1 MIHVYIFIKQ
11 KRTVY
16 LHLFWWL
23 SVQFDLIWAT
33 NLLICCMS
41 PFCCWT
47 DYIFLYSILKIT
59 INPYSFILT
68 LTLYTPIIVSFFST
82 IDDYQ
87 SLHRV
92 YIKLR
97 LSFHYMSM
105 FNTYEFKGVVPTID
119 KNKLG
124 VLSLCLLEL
133 LEVTTLRECLSSS
146 AKNSFV
152 LYDALCPNPI
162 NNATRRKRV
171 SRKIC
176 MLRERVFFHRT
187 CWLLL
192 YMHIKNIACMRDVD
206 KKAAVCAV
214 W

>member
-1 MIHVYIFIKQ
+1 MIINHCTEFISSWDC
-11 KRTVY
+11 
-16 LHLFWWL
+16 L
-23 SVQFDLIWAT
+23 
-33 NLLICCMS
+33 
-41 PFCCWT
+41 
-47 DYIFLYSILKIT
+47 
-59 INPYSFILT
+59 
-68 LTLYTPIIVSFFST
+68 
-82 IDDYQ
+82 
-87 SLHRV
+87 
-92 YIKLR
+92 
-97 LSFHYMSM
+97 FHYMSV

-171 SRKIC
+171 SRKLC

-206 KKAAVCAV
+206 KKRPCVRCGKIVRVMYLLLVVVV
-214 W
+214 WSVDEDDITLCWLPRCCWWCWWCSRKWKSFAWECW